1 MIVHGNWDV
10 NTPFENALE
19 LVPHFKRSQFVVVNG
34 GSHGALREAT
44 ELDSAF
50 REALMEFY
58 RTGDM
63 SGLPDQ
69 VDLPAIDWEVPD
81 IKR

>member
-1 MIVHGNWDV
+1 M
-10 NTPFENALE
+10 NTPLENALE
-19 LVPHFKRSQFVVVNG
+19 LVPHFKRGKFVVVNG
-34 GSHGALREAT
+34 GSHGALGEAI
-44 ELDSAF
+44 ELDAAF
-50 REALMEFY
+50 RDALMAFY

>member
-1 MIVHGNWDV
+1 VIVHGNWDV

-44 ELDSAF
+44 EISRGCAY
-50 REALMEFY
+50 A
-58 RTGDM
+58 G
-63 SGLPDQ
+63 
-69 VDLPAIDWEVPD
+69 
-81 IKR
+81 